1 MDEPKEVTIQN
12 YKGWEDFY
20 NIEKSEKLD
29 FFIRNGRILDILFA
43 QQFDR
48 AFLDSLCRLA
58 TQIRRM
64 ALTKMGACFPT
75 SAPCCILFSPLP
87 APLSLFSMPATFWE

>member
-20 NIEKSEKLD
+20 EIEKSEKLD
-29 FFIRNGRILDILFA
+29 FFMRNGRMLDILFA

-48 AFLDSLCRLA
+48 HFLDSMCRLA
-58 TQIRRM
+58 TRGIR
-64 ALTKMGACFPT
+64 KG
-75 SAPCCILFSPLP
+75 I
-87 APLSLFSMPATFWE
+87 

>member
-20 NIEKSEKLD
+20 KIEKSKKLD
-29 FFIRNGRILDILFA
+29 FFMRNGRMLDILFS

-48 AFLDSLCRLA
+48 KFLDNMCQLA
-58 TQIRRM
+58 TQIRRL
-64 ALTKMGACFPT
+64 A
-75 SAPCCILFSPLP
+75 
-87 APLSLFSMPATFWE
+87 